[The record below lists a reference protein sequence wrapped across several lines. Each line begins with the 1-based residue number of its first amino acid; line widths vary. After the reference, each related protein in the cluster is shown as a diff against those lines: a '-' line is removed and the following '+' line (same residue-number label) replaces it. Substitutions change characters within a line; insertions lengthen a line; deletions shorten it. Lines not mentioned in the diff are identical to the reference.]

1 MTENMTM
8 YHDKHMLVLNR
19 PKGMRLGKALVGYGL
34 YQLWNEKGCSG
45 RKPVRQY
52 HEWMKDWKDNLYVG
66 YGMQTNM
73 QLAKLLNLKKVGTKI
88 KTNVRQNKNVPVASV
103 SRADIIKFIRKAD
116 EKIVQAI
123 ITMLT
128 VDNIKA

>member
-8 YHDKHMLVLNR
+8 YHDKHLLVLNR
-19 PKGMRLGKALVGYGL
+19 PKGMRLGKALVRYGL
-34 YQLWNEKGCSG
+34 YQLWNEKGCAG
-45 RKPVRQY
+45 RRPVRQY

-66 YGMQTNM
+66 YGMHTNM
-73 QLAKLLNLKKVGTKI
+73 QLAKLLNLKKVCTKI
-88 KTNVRQNKNVPVASV
+88 KTNVKQNKNVPVASV

-116 EKIVQAI
+116 EKVVQAI